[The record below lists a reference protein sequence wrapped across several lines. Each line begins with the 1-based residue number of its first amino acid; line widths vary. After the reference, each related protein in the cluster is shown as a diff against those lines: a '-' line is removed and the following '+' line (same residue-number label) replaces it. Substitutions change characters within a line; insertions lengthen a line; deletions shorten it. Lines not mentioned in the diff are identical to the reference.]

1 MTESLP
7 VDAVIPELCA
17 ALEHHPA
24 AVLQAPPGAGKT
36 TRIPLVLLNQSWLA
50 GKSIVMLEPRRLA
63 AANAARWM
71 ASTLGE
77 DAGETVGYAIRFER
91 RVSNKTRVEVVTE
104 GILTRRIQNDPL
116 LEGVGLVIFDEF
128 HERNLNSDLALSL
141 CLDAQRGLRPDLKIL
156 VMSATLDCAP
166 VAGLLGNAP
175 IVSSEGRSF
184 PVDIRYEERDPE
196 GKLPVMV
203 ASAVK
208 RALSETEGDILAFLP
223 GVGEIRRC
231 KEILDEA
238 LAHSPS
244 PPLVLPLHAD
254 LPFRDQERAI
264 LPAARRKVVL
274 ATTIAETS
282 LTIDGVRVV
291 VDSGWSRQP
300 RYDAASGLDR
310 LVTVRVSRASADQRA
325 GRAGRQGPGVC
336 YRLWSRHVQQGLVP
350 FTPPEIKTTDLS
362 RLVLELACWGVSDPY
377 ALAWLDPP
385 PAAAWQEGAALLVR
399 LCALDPKGMIT
410 ALGREM
416 ADLPTHPRLARLLVE
431 AHREHASALGCDIAA
446 LLGERDIFGRDGREG
461 RREGTASDLID
472 RLEALEAWRRNGT
485 TAMFPGIDRGG
496 CAAVERAATYWRR
509 QLHVNKGSVSH
520 DPVLIGRLLAVAW
533 PDRIAFAREAGDG
546 GYLLANGKGARL
558 SPRSAVHNEP
568 CIVAVV
574 VEGGGQGDGK
584 IHLASALDLATFR
597 SLFVRQIESVRSVSW
612 DRGAGR
618 VVARLE
624 ERFGALVLESK
635 PASPSPEESVMALIQ
650 GLREWQGLGVLNWT
664 RDALQFRARVAFM
677 SRAFS
682 NEGWPD
688 LSDSKLLE
696 TLSDWLGPH
705 LAGVRSLAQLASL
718 DLLPPIKDMLT
729 WEQQRRLE
737 EGAPTHLSVPSGSRI
752 RLEYSLDGPPVL
764 AVKLQEMFGQADTP
778 RVAFGRVPVMI
789 HLLSP
794 AQRPIQ
800 VTQDLKSFWNNV
812 YPQVKKELKGRY
824 PRHPWPDDPWEA
836 LPTRRTKPRPT

>member
-7 VDAVIPELCA
+7 VDAVVPELCK
-17 ALEHHPA
+17 ALGQNPA
-24 AVLQAPPGAGKT
+24 VVLQAPPGAGKT
-36 TRIPLVLLNQSWLA
+36 TRIPLALLGQPWLA

-71 ASTLGE
+71 SSTLDE
-77 DAGETVGYAIRFER
+77 EPGETVGFAIRFER
-91 RVSNKTRVEVVTE
+91 RVSKITRIEVLTE
-104 GILTRRIQNDPL
+104 GILTRRIQNNPL

-128 HERNLNSDLALSL
+128 HERNLNSDLALAL

-166 VAGLLGNAP
+166 VASLLGNAP

-184 PVDIRYEERDPE
+184 PVDVRYEERDPE
-196 GKLPVMV
+196 GKLPVVV
-203 ASAVK
+203 AGVVK

-223 GVGEIRRC
+223 GVGEISRC
-231 KEILDEA
+231 REILDKE
-238 LAHSPS
+238 LSHSPA
-244 PPLVLPLHAD
+244 PPLVLPLYAD
-254 LPFRDQERAI
+254 LPYREQERAI

-310 LVTVRVSRASADQRA
+310 LVNVRVSRASADQRA

-336 YRLWSRHVQQGLVP
+336 YRLWSRHVQQGLIP
-350 FTPPEIKTTDLS
+350 FNPPEIRTADLS
-362 RLVLELACWGVSDPY
+362 RLVLELACWGVGDPV

-385 PAAAWQEGAALLVR
+385 PASAWQEGAALLVR
-399 LCALDPKGMIT
+399 LGGLDARGMIT
-410 ALGREM
+410 PMGREM
-416 ADLPTHPRLARLLVE
+416 AALPTHPRLARLLAE
-431 AHREHASALGCDIAA
+431 ARRERAAALGCDMAA
-446 LLGERDIFGRDGREG
+446 LLGERDIFSRETREG

-472 RLEALEAWRRNGT
+472 RLEALEAWRGNW
-485 TAMFPGIDRGG
+485 TAAMSPGIDRGG
-496 CAAVERAATYWRR
+496 CAAVERAAAYWRR
-509 QLHVNKGSVSH
+509 QLHLHKGSISH
-520 DPVLIGRLLAVAW
+520 DPELIGRLLAVAW
-533 PDRIAFAREAGDG
+533 PDRVALARDSGEGT
-546 GYLLANGKGARL
+546 YLLANGKGARL

-584 IHLASALDLATFR
+584 IHLASALSPDNLR
-597 SLFVRQIESVRSVSW
+597 SLFAGHIETVRGVSW
-612 DRGAGR
+612 DKLAGR
-618 VVARLE
+618 VIARVE
-624 ERFGALVLESK
+624 ERLGALVLESR
-635 PASPSPEESVMALIQ
+635 PVQPSRQETVEAIVQ
-650 GLREWQGLGVLNWT
+650 GVREGQGAAALNWS
-664 RDALQFRARVAFM
+664 RDALQFRARVMFMGHAFTG
-677 SRAFS
+677 
-682 NEGWPD
+682 EGWPD
-688 LSDSKLLE
+688 LSDSGLSE
-696 TLSDWLGPH
+696 TLSEWLGPY
-705 LAGVRSLAQLASL
+705 LDGVRTLAQLAAI
-718 DLLPPIKDMLT
+718 DLVTPLKGLLT

-752 RLEYSLDGPPVL
+752 RLEYGPDGPPVL

-778 RVAFGRVPVMI
+778 RVAFGRVPVVI

-824 PRHPWPDDPWEA
+824 PRHPWPDDPWNA
-836 LPTRRTKPRPT
+836 MPTRRTKPRSA

>member
-1 MTESLP
+1 
-7 VDAVIPELCA
+7 
-17 ALEHHPA
+17 
-24 AVLQAPPGAGKT
+24 
-36 TRIPLVLLNQSWLA
+36 
-50 GKSIVMLEPRRLA
+50 MLEPRRLA

-77 DAGETVGYAIRFER
+77 AAGETVGYVIRFER
-91 RVSNKTRVEVVTE
+91 RVSKNTRIEVVTE

-128 HERNLNSDLALSL
+128 HERNLNSDLALAL

-166 VAGLLGNAP
+166 VAALLGNAP
-175 IVSSEGRSF
+175 IVSSEGRSY

-196 GKLPVMV
+196 GKLPVLV
-203 ASAVK
+203 AGAVK

-238 LAHSPS
+238 LALSKS
-244 PPLVLPLHAD
+244 PPLVFPLHAD
-254 LPFRDQERAI
+254 LPYRDQERAI

-325 GRAGRQGPGVC
+325 GRGGRQGAGVC
-336 YRLWSRHVQQGLVP
+336 YRLWSRHVQQGLIP
-350 FTPPEIKTTDLS
+350 FTPPEIRTADLS
-362 RLVLELACWGVSDPY
+362 RLVLELACWGVSDPA
-377 ALAWLDPP
+377 ALAWLNPP
-385 PAAAWQEGAALLVR
+385 SAASWQEGAALLVR
-399 LCALDPKGMIT
+399 LGALDARGMIT
-410 ALGREM
+410 SLGREM
-416 ADLPTHPRLARLLVE
+416 ANLPTHPRLARLLVE
-431 AHREHASALGCDIAA
+431 ARRAHAAALGCDIAA
-446 LLGERDIFGRDGREG
+446 ILGERDIFGRNGMEG
-461 RREGTASDLID
+461 KREGTASDLID
-472 RLEALEAWRRNGT
+472 RLEALEAWRGSGSI
-485 TAMFPGIDRGG
+485 AMFPGIDRGG
-496 CAAVERAATYWRR
+496 CAVVERAAAYWRR
-509 QLHVNKGSVSH
+509 QLHLHEGSVSH
-520 DPVLIGRLLAVAW
+520 DPELIGRLLAVAW
-533 PDRIAFAREAGDG
+533 PDRIALARDAGEG
-546 GYLLANGKGARL
+546 AYLLANGKGARL

-584 IHLASALDLATFR
+584 IHLASALALMTFR
-597 SLFVRQIESVRSVSW
+597 SLFADQIESIRSVFW
-612 DRGAGR
+612 DKGAGR

-624 ERFGALVLESK
+624 ERFGALVLDSR
-635 PASPSPEESVMALIQ
+635 PATPSPEETVAALVQ
-650 GLREWQGLGVLNWT
+650 GIREGEGLAALNWT
-664 RDALQFRARVAFM
+664 RDALQFRARVALMARTFP
-677 SRAFS
+677 
-682 NEGWPD
+682 NEEWPD
-688 LSDSKLLE
+688 LSDSQLLE
-696 TLSDWLGPH
+696 TLSDWLGPY
-705 LAGVRSLAQLASL
+705 LSGVRSLAQLATL
-718 DLLPPIKDMLT
+718 DLMTPLKDLLT

-752 RLEYSLDGPPVL
+752 RLEYSPDGPPVL

-778 RVAFGRVPVMI
+778 CVAFGRVPVVI

-794 AQRPIQ
+794 AQRPLQ

-824 PRHPWPDDPWEA
+824 PRHPWPDDPWNA
-836 LPTRRTKPRPT
+836 PPTRRTKPRTL